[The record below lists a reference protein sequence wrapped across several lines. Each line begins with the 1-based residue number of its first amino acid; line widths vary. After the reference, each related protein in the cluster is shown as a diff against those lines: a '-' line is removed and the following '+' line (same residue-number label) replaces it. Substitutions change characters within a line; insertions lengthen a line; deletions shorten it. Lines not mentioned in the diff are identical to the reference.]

1 MISMLANT
9 DPALRSAWHVVARSN
24 EVGEAPVPVRLLGE
38 DWVLVRL
45 PAATERSQ
53 LAAFLDRC
61 PHRFAPLS
69 AGWVDGSALRCGYHG
84 WCFAAD
90 GACAEIPSLGD
101 AEHVPPRA
109 RATTAAAITERHGQV
124 FLAPET
130 PRTELLDV
138 PEADDPSFMHGSL
151 EPIRA
156 RVSAGLMLDNFLD
169 IAHFPFLH
177 AATIGTEESA
187 TFEFTA
193 QRDGLGMTVHATHP
207 FPHREDP
214 AVAAGTRPLVQT
226 RRLEYRYRAPF
237 SICLRIDYVEAG
249 GTNVLDFYVQPESDD
264 ECRIYTSVHRND
276 LNGDEQRMAECI
288 AFERKIVDEDLAL
301 QERYRDKRL
310 PLDLQTEVH
319 VKADRMTIELRRIL
333 ADLVRTA

>member
-1 MISMLANT
+1 MTSMLANC

-24 EVGEAPVPVRLLGE
+24 EVGEVPVPVRLLGE

-45 PAATERSQ
+45 PAAPGSSQ

-61 PHRFAPLS
+61 PHRLAPLS

-90 GACAEIPSLGD
+90 GACAEIPSLRE
-101 AEHVPPRA
+101 AEHVPARA
-109 RATTAAAITERHGQV
+109 RAATAAAITERHGHV

-138 PEADDPSFMHGSL
+138 PESDDPSFMHGSL
-151 EPIRA
+151 GPIRA
-156 RVSAGLMLDNFLD
+156 RVGAGLMLDNFLD

-177 AATIGTEESA
+177 AGTIGTEESS

-193 QRDGLGMTVHATHP
+193 ERDGLGMTVHATHP
-207 FPHREDP
+207 FPNREDTG
-214 AVAAGTRPLVQT
+214 VAAGIRPLVQT

-249 GTNVLDFYVQPESDD
+249 GTNVLDFYVQPERND